1 MSKPFLI
8 IIFAIIGAAALG
20 NAAYFG
26 VKEYGDYV
34 EEKAQQASLNEIVIN
49 RIHELEKKILSLEDE
64 KDTYAQEQSE
74 ESDMLQ
80 NEIKA
85 LRQKDTELQKK
96 NVELQKNQESL
107 KIATNADIVEKVKPA
122 IVYISTEDNAGSGFI
137 INSTGNIITNSHVVE
152 GVNTVSVKLSDGRSF
167 VGIVA
172 GRNEK
177 ADIAL
182 IKIGISNL
190 EYIKLGDSD
199 SSELKQGDRVIT
211 FGYPFGLQGEVS
223 IKEGTISRRLHDG
236 DTTYLETSAE
246 IHPGNSGGPLVNS
259 DGVVVGVSVA
269 TLGKLIDG
277 VSIGETIK
285 LAIPINTVKGLIS
298 TL

>member
-1 MSKPFLI
+1 MNKNLFI
-8 IIFAIIGAAALG
+8 IIFTVIGTTALG
-20 NAAYFG
+20 GATYFG
-26 VKEYGDYV
+26 VNEYGDYI
-34 EEKAQQASLNEIVIN
+34 EEKAHQASLNEIVIN
-49 RIHELEKKILSLEDE
+49 KINKLEEKILQIKDE
-64 KDTYAQEQSE
+64 KDAYAQEQSE
-74 ESDMLQ
+74 EEDVLR
-80 NEIKA
+80 NEIEA
-85 LRQKDTELQKK
+85 LRQKDT
-96 NVELQKNQESL
+96 ELQKNQESL

-122 IVYISTEDNAGSGFI
+122 IVYIKANNNAGSGFI
-137 INSTGNIITNSHVVE
+137 INSTGNIITNAHVVK
-152 GVNTVSVKLSDGRSF
+152 NANNVSVKLSDGRSF
-167 VGIVA
+167 IGVVA
-172 GRNEK
+172 GRDEK

-190 EYIKLGDSD
+190 KYIKLGNSNP
-199 SSELKQGDRVIT
+199 SELKQGDRVIT

-259 DGVVVGVSVA
+259 DGLVVGVSVA

-285 LAIPINTVKGLIS
+285 LAIPINVVKELIS

>member
-1 MSKPFLI
+1 MSKPILI

-26 VKEYGDYV
+26 VNKYGDYI
-34 EEKAQQASLNEIVIN
+34 EEKAQQASLNEIVVNKIN
-49 RIHELEKKILSLEDE
+49 ELEIKISHLEDE
-64 KDTYAQEQSE
+64 KKAYAQEQSE
-74 ESDMLQ
+74 EGDILR
-80 NEIKA
+80 NEIES
-85 LRQKDTELQKK
+85 LRQKDT
-96 NVELQKNQESL
+96 ELQKNQESL
-107 KIATNADIVEKVKPA
+107 KITTNADIVEKVKPA
-122 IVYISTEDNAGSGFI
+122 IVYINTENNAGSGFI
-137 INSTGNIITNSHVVE
+137 IDSTGSIITNAHVVK
-152 GVNTVSVKLSDGRSF
+152 NANNVSVKLSDGRSF
-167 VGIVA
+167 IGLVVG
-172 GRNEK
+172 RDEK

-199 SSELKQGDRVIT
+199 FSKLKQGDRVIT

-223 IKEGTISRRLHDG
+223 IKEGTISRRLNDG

-246 IHPGNSGGPLVNS
+246 IHPGNSGGPLING

-285 LAIPINTVKGLIS
+285 LAIPINTVKDLIS